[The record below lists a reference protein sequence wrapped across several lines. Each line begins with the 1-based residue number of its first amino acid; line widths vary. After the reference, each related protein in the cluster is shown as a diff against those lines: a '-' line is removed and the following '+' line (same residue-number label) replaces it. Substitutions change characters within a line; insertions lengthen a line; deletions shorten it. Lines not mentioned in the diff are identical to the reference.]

1 MQTIFILICAAMAII
16 AVACVAV
23 PLWTG
28 GRRRGS
34 DEDTR
39 RAENLAI
46 LRQHAKDLEQAKAG
60 GKIDADTYADA
71 RAELERRVLEE
82 TSEGGSG
89 KAAPKSSGA
98 ARRLAVVLAVLI
110 PCAAAFGYAALGR
123 FTAMDPVFLKMMNDE
138 TRMAGGHTMADMQ
151 RAIDDLRARVKEHP
165 DDVNGW
171 YLLARTCAS
180 LERYPEALAA
190 YRELDKLVPNN
201 ADVLAD
207 MADMMAAVNN
217 KTIDAEVEKVLKR
230 ALSIDPKQWKA
241 LALLAIYEWD
251 RQNYAAAAN
260 YWERLVAAV
269 PPDFPD
275 IDQIK
280 LNIAEARRL
289 AGLPPAQGE
298 SAAAGKSSAGV
309 EVPPTQAPAAESFVA
324 GRVTLSEALADKVKP
339 DDAVFIYARP
349 VTGSRMPVAFIRI
362 TAAELPYDFRL
373 TSDMRMAT
381 GGANLAEL
389 DEVIIG
395 ARVSHSGN
403 FMPQPGDCEGETGP
417 VKVGDGNV
425 KLEISR
431 HR

>member
-1 MQTIFILICAAMAII
+1 MQTLFIIICAVMAIA

-28 GRRRGS
+28 GRRSAG
-34 DEDTR
+34 EDTR
-39 RAENLAI
+39 RDENLAI
-46 LRQHAKDLEQAKAG
+46 LRQHAKDLAQAKAA

-71 RAELERRVLEE
+71 RTELERRVLEE
-82 TSEGGSG
+82 TQEGGRP
-89 KAAPKSSGA
+89 AARSGA

-110 PCAAAFGYAALGR
+110 PLAAAFGYAALGR
-123 FTAMDPVFLKMMNDE
+123 FTAMDPVFLKMMSDE
-138 TRMAGGHTMADMQ
+138 TKMAGGHTMADMQ

-165 DDVNGW
+165 EDVNGW

-190 YRELDKLVPNN
+190 YRELSKLVPDN
-201 ADVLAD
+201 ADILAD

-217 KTIDAEVEKVLKR
+217 KTIDASVEKVLRR
-230 ALSIDPKQWKA
+230 ALEIDPKQWKA
-241 LALLAIYEWD
+241 LALLAISEWG

-275 IDQIK
+275 LDQIK

-289 AGLPPAQGE
+289 AGLPPAPGE
-298 SAAAGKSSAGV
+298 ASAGGKSSSGA
-309 EVPPTQAPAAESFVA
+309 EVPPTQAAAPESAVA
-324 GRVTLSEALADKVKP
+324 GRVTLSAALADKVQP
-339 DDAVFIYARP
+339 GDAVFIYARP

-362 TAAELPYDFRL
+362 TAKELPYDFRL

-381 GGANLAEL
+381 GGANLSEL
-389 DEVIIG
+389 SEVIIG

-417 VKVGDGNV
+417 VKVGDGSV
-425 KLEISR
+425 QLEISR
-431 HR
+431 HL